1 MEHDGLRESDTEVDL
16 ESAETDT
23 RSEEDRSTDS
33 DTSERQPKKMMGR
46 MRGGHMRLVN
56 GLTRGSSDGFLGS
69 SMSSGQDLDVQKK
82 TEDRIRKEKQR
93 KTSSKR
99 YPKPPRPPGGPS
111 LDAADMKLVK
121 EISEHVRSRRARREK
136 MKELTKKRADKISSS
151 NINIFAMLI
160 TIIFCFVVILQG
172 ILGSRVEHSKQ
183 TMIHKQKLMGPCS
196 ELDFPDQVHTGSEIE
211 FAYTSEDKNVTGMQ
225 DRVVNSDSKHVY
237 KVLLAFW

>member
-33 DTSERQPKKMMGR
+33 DTS
-46 MRGGHMRLVN
+46 
-56 GLTRGSSDGFLGS
+56 S

-121 EISEHVRSRRARREK
+121 EISEHVSWVLRLS
-136 MKELTKKRADKISSS
+136 T
-151 NINIFAMLI
+151 
-160 TIIFCFVVILQG
+160 Q
-172 ILGSRVEHSKQ
+172 KQ